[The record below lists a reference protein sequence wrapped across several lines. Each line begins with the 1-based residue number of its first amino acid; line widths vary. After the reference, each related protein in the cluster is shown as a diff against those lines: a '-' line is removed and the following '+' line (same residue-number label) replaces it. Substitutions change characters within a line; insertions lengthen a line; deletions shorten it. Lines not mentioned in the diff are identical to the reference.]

1 MAKTV
6 VGAEVRLEGME
17 KAGQSV
23 GTLKKQ
29 LKEATIE
36 AQNIAQK
43 FGLTSKEAEAAAR
56 KVANLN
62 DEIGD
67 VKALT
72 DSFNPDKKFVALG
85 GALQGVTAG
94 FSAVT
99 GTMSLLGVEGAKT
112 EEIMLKVQSAM
123 ALQQG
128 ISGVAGAIDSFKLL
142 GAEILKTSVFQKTN
156 NAATIAA
163 TAIQKLFGASV
174 VGVGRSFNVLK
185 GAIIATGI
193 GALIVVIGVLVDK
206 LGILEDATDDAAE
219 AQKEQTEAI
228 EKTKAAMDDIIKS
241 NQQYIDRQ
249 VQLVKNTEKI
259 NDLTAMGSK
268 NQGELNRLKK
278 ENIAIELRNI
288 EIELD
293 GKKGLLTTQEEL
305 TLKSKQYQLQKQLER
320 VDIEANT
327 KAQEKQAEA
336 AKRAADEM
344 SRIIK
349 AQLDLQKE
357 LSDELFRRRASD
369 YEIELKQ
376 VEDLYKKR
384 LEIAKG
390 NAVLMREV
398 EQARINGERDAMT
411 KDIVK
416 GLEER
421 DQARAVETERTQIS
435 VNNLSGIIQQASLM
449 TTNVLKMHTDERIGF
464 AQLEAEQRIQFA
476 NDIGGALNALSDLI
490 GKQTSAG
497 KALGAAQ
504 ALINTYI
511 GVSEVIKAKS
521 TIPEPFATISK
532 IANIA
537 VILSTGIKN
546 VKALLAV
553 KVPGGGGGGASVP
566 APVAPQAATTR
577 LDQGTINAVGNA
589 ASVGRAYV
597 TETDMTSNQEKV
609 RRINRA
615 ARIN

>member
-142 GAEILKTSVFQKTN
+142 GAEILKTSVFQKVN

-193 GALIVVIGVLVDK
+193 GALVVVIGILVDK

-219 AQKEQTEAI
+219 AQREQAEAI

-249 VQLVKNTEKI
+249 IQLVKNTETI
-259 NDLTAMGSK
+259 NDLTAKGGN
-268 NQGELNRLKK
+268 NQAELNRLKK
-278 ENIAIELRNI
+278 ENIQIELTSVQV
-288 EIELD
+288 ELNS
-293 GKKGLLTTQEEL
+293 KKGLLTTQEEL
-305 TLKSKQYQLQKQLER
+305 TLKAKEYQLQKQLER

-336 AKRAADEM
+336 AKKAADEM

-349 AQLDLQKE
+349 SQLDLQKE
-357 LSDELFRRRASD
+357 LSYELFKRRATD
-369 YEIELKQ
+369 YEIELYQ
-376 VEDLYKKR
+376 VEELYKKR

-390 NAVLMREV
+390 NSELIQQV
-398 EQARINGERDAMT
+398 EYARRRGELDAII
-411 KDIVK
+411 KDTAK
-416 GLEER
+416 GLEVR
-421 DQARAVETERTQIS
+421 KGVESQIQQTTQINEDA
-435 VNNLSGIIQQASLM
+435 VKDIKLRASQG
-449 TTNVLKMHTDERIGF
+449 TTNVLNKQTKERISF

-490 GKQTSAG
+490 GKQTAAG

-521 TIPEPFATISK
+521 VLPEPFGTISK
-532 IANIA
+532 VANIA
-537 VILSTGIKN
+537 VILATGIKN
-546 VKALLAV
+546 VKALLSV

-566 APVAPQAATTR
+566 APVMPQAATTR
-577 LDQGTINAVGNA
+577 LDQGSINAVGNA

-597 TETDMTSNQEKV
+597 TETDMTNNQEKV

>member
-128 ISGVAGAIDSFKLL
+128 ISGIAGAIDSFKLL
-142 GAEILKTSVFQKTN
+142 GAEILKTSVFQKVN

-193 GALIVVIGVLVDK
+193 GALVVVIGILVDK

-219 AQKEQTEAI
+219 AQRRHAEEI
-228 EKTKAAMDDIIKS
+228 DKTKSALDGLMRTNDKWIE
-241 NQQYIDRQ
+241 RQ
-249 VQLVKNTEKI
+249 KEVAKNTEDI
-259 NDLTAMGSK
+259 NDLTAAGGK
-268 NQGELNRLKK
+268 NQAEISRLKQ
-278 ENIAIELRNI
+278 ENLKIELANLTA
-288 EIELD
+288 EYYTKE
-293 GKKGLLTTQEEL
+293 KLLTVAEKEEFVI
-305 TLKSKQYQLQKQLER
+305 KKQAILRQMAR
-320 VDIEANT
+320 IDIEANT
-327 KAQEKQAEA
+327 KATEKQAEA
-336 AKRAADEM
+336 AKKAADEM
-344 SRIIK
+344 NRIIK

-357 LSDELFRRRASD
+357 LSEELFKRRATD
-369 YEIELKQ
+369 YEIELHQ
-376 VEDLYKKR
+376 VEELYKKR

-390 NAVLMREV
+390 NSELIQQV
-398 EQARINGERDAMT
+398 EYARRRGELDAII
-411 KDIVK
+411 KDTAK
-416 GLEER
+416 GLEVR
-421 DQARAVETERTQIS
+421 KGVESQIQQTTQINEDA
-435 VNNLSGIIQQASLM
+435 VKDIKLRASQG
-449 TTNVLKMHTDERIGF
+449 TTNVLNKQTKERISF

-490 GKQTSAG
+490 GKQTAVG

-521 TIPEPFATISK
+521 VLPEPFGTISK
-532 IANIA
+532 VANIA
-537 VILSTGIKN
+537 VILATGIKN
-546 VKALLAV
+546 VKALLSV
-553 KVPGGGGGGASVP
+553 KVPGQGGGGGSVP
-566 APVAPQAATTR
+566 APVMPQAATTR
-577 LDQGTINAVGNA
+577 LDQGSINAVGNA

-597 TETDMTSNQEKV
+597 TETDMTNNQEKV